1 MWAAHI
7 DWQDDQ
13 DIVSANWPTRGT
25 VHTDRN
31 DVAGVLQPG
40 ESNVGARDPLC
51 PPAVC
56 AAIAWTILSS
66 VARVVC
72 SRCLVVSRVK
82 AMFRGDLPVLMRRHI
97 DRV

>member
-1 MWAAHI
+1 MWAAHT

-13 DIVSANWPTRGT
+13 DIVSANGPTRET

-31 DVAGVLQPG
+31 DVADVLQPG
-40 ESNVGARDPLC
+40 ESNVEARDPLC

-56 AAIAWTILSS
+56 AAIAWTVLSS

-72 SRCLVVSRVK
+72 SRCRVVSRVK
-82 AMFRGDLPVLMRRHI
+82 AMFRADLPVVMRRHI
-97 DRV
+97 DRG